1 MLVENLKSNLG
12 NIKKRLFEP
21 YAARLT
27 ALDERYPV
35 GQLRLGADERLRIF
49 EPVADSSF

>member
-35 GQLRLGADERLRIF
+35 GQLRLGADERF
-49 EPVADSSF
+49 KSC